1 MNSGPRLYRRGIAM
15 LIASAFFLSTA
26 GIALRLVE
34 QADGWQILFYRAV
47 SMSLTIFLFLI
58 YQKGTAVL
66 DEFRGLGWND
76 ALLALFLGTGFV
88 AYVFALLFNTIAN
101 ALFIFSSAPFV
112 AALLGWVVLGERV
125 ALRTWVCIAGAM
137 AGLAIMVA
145 SGLAAG
151 RYLGNLVALWI
162 PVSYAAGIILVRRS
176 ERQDMLSALCLAGL
190 VAAALSAIFV
200 RDFSLPTL
208 DLGISL
214 YLGVF
219 QVGAGFGLMVL
230 GARYTP
236 AAQVGLL
243 ALVEPILAPVW
254 VWLGVGEVPA
264 IATILGGSII
274 LLCITTDG
282 ILNIV
287 RPGPPV
293 EAGGRS
299 GNSG

>member
-230 GARYTP
+230 GARYIP